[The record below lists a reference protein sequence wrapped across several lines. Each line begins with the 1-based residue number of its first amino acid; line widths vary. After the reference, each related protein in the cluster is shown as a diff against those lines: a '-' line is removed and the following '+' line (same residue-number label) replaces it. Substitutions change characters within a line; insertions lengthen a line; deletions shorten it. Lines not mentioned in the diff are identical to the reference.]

1 MARPRDS
8 PQRQPGGNLSYEG
21 LSLLRECGMEPQMT
35 QMNADLQRDPETYAI
50 IGAAMEVH
58 RELGNGFL
66 EAVYQDALQIEFN
79 QRNIPFKR
87 EQSVPVLYKGVALG
101 APYRADFVCHGSVLV
116 ELKAVKALTD
126 VETAQVLHY
135 LKATGLGRALLI
147 NFATPRLDYKRFI
160 QSVNHLRKS
169 GSSAVHLQSGGP
181 A

>member
-1 MARPRDS
+1 M
-8 PQRQPGGNLSYEG
+8 
-21 LSLLRECGMEPQMT
+21 RECGVEPQMT
-35 QMNADLQRDPETYAI
+35 QMNADSQRDPETYAI

-66 EAVYQDALQIEFN
+66 EAVYQDALQIEFKL
-79 QRNIPFKR
+79 RDIPFQR
-87 EQSVPVLYKGVALG
+87 EQSVPVLFKGVALG

-135 LKATGLGRALLI
+135 LKATGFGRALLI

-160 QSVNHLRKS
+160 QSGNHLRKS
-169 GSSAVHLQSGGP
+169 GSSAVPL
-181 A
+181 